1 MNVIILMNDS
11 LRRDHVAAYGDPA
24 PWARLGRA
32 ADEPFIH
39 TPHLDRLATQSALFD
54 RFYVSSYPTIPCRT
68 DIFTGRYSF
77 PHRPWQPLEP
87 DDVVLSELVSGAGYL
102 PVLFFDTPAL
112 GHDDYN
118 FTRGFAGWEWIRGQ
132 HADRYN
138 VDAVDLPLPAAPYK
152 LRQSSFQGPAATQLY
167 LRNTAG
173 RVYERDWMCART
185 ISAATDWLE
194 RNHRRGQPGG
204 PPGFVLYI
212 DMWDPHEP
220 FDAPAFDVA
229 RYADPSFTGDQVIYP
244 QYGRPDY
251 LSPDEHNH
259 VRALYAALVT
269 LSDRWVGHLLDKL
282 DVLGLSDNTLVIHLA
297 DHGHLFGDHDLQG
310 KPGGTLGRLYEPSIR
325 IPLMIRHPQGL
336 GAGKRIAGLTQHV
349 DLLSTILE
357 FLDVAPPSDVEGHSL
372 WPLVRGETERIRTH
386 AFSGRY
392 PVALM
397 SGQRGQATQVA
408 TFDGAAATDTDAS
421 RLVEA
426 LTVTTEDWALISGP
440 RGHPSELYH
449 LGSDPAQERNVLTE
463 HPAVARE
470 LHAAL
475 LAFLE
480 SVGTAESRIAPFRG
494 DVTASDAAPAPP
506 ALAADTPLFIA
517 EDAQG
522 TTLTFRSAATARL
535 LGFTSDGSSLRQT
548 TFGALARTNP
558 RALFCTPTQYY
569 RLSDLA

>member
-24 PWARLGRA
+24 PWTRLGRA

-39 TPHLDRLATQSALFD
+39 TPHLDRLAAQSALFD

-68 DIFTGRYSF
+68 DLFTGRYSF

-102 PVLFFDTPAL
+102 PVLLFDTPAL

-138 VDAVDLPLPAAPYK
+138 VDAVDIPLPAAPYK

-167 LRNTAG
+167 LRNTAS

-194 RNHRRGQPGG
+194 RNHRRGRPGG
-204 PPGFVLYI
+204 PPGFVLYL

-229 RYADPSFTGDQVIYP
+229 RYADPSFAGDQVIYP

-251 LSPDEHNH
+251 LSPEEHNH
-259 VRALYAALVT
+259 IRALYAALVT
-269 LSDRWVGHLLDKL
+269 LSDRWLGHLLDKL
-282 DVLGLSDNTLVIHLA
+282 DVLGLADNTLVIHLT

-357 FLDVAPPSDVEGHSL
+357 FLDVATPPGVEGHSL
-372 WPLVRGETERIRTH
+372 WPLVRGETDRIRTH
-386 AFSGRY
+386 AFTGRY
-392 PVALM
+392 PLALVPDR
-397 SGQRGQATQVA
+397 RGQAIQVA
-408 TFDGAAATDTDAS
+408 TFDGAAGGDTDTT

-426 LTVTTEDWALISGP
+426 LTVTTEEWALISSP
-440 RGHPSELYH
+440 RGRPSELYH
-449 LGSDPAQERNVLTE
+449 LCNDPAQERNVLTE
-463 HPAVARE
+463 HPAVARD

-475 LAFLE
+475 LGSWKA
-480 SVGTAESRIAPFRG
+480 SARPKHGSRP
-494 DVTASDAAPAPP
+494 
-506 ALAADTPLFIA
+506 
-517 EDAQG
+517 
-522 TTLTFRSAATARL
+522 SAAT
-535 LGFTSDGSSLRQT
+535 S
-548 TFGALARTNP
+548 P
-558 RALFCTPTQYY
+558 RAMPNRPRPRSPRTRP
-569 RLSDLA
+569 SS